1 MTTYVKRSQHKL
13 LGEQSLKIKKV
24 FNNYRSGWVEVAG
37 KYVARSFIYFPK
49 RLTEDM
55 VVSWDERAKL
65 TPQDEGNMELREK
78 KWNKEARQFEFYK
91 VTDKLDREFFAAYKK
106 VYDIEIVTSKDI
118 TLPLWDSAS
127 RTEVPTLVPA
137 NSEVILK
144 EFPASRLK
152 ALLEALDLDGSI
164 QLVDGK
170 DKAGNPAKVK
180 PYDWEDDV
188 KDLLN
193 DKFFSF
199 KVRGEGLDTTF
210 TFKEAKEFEVAN
222 VDSAQEVFD
231 VPTEPATKQEIDVND
246 LPFN

>member
-24 FNNYRSGWVEVAG
+24 FNHYRSGGLEVAG
-37 KYVARSFIYFPK
+37 KYVARQFVYFPK
-49 RLTEDM
+49 RLSDE
-55 VVSWDERAKL
+55 VVISGDERAKL
-65 TPQDEGNMELREK
+65 TPADEGNMELRER
-78 KWNKEARQFEFYK
+78 KWNKETRQFEFHK
-91 VTDKLDREFFAAYKK
+91 VKDKLDKEFYATYKK
-106 VYDIEIVTSKDI
+106 VYDVELFNSQDV

-127 RTEVPTLVPA
+127 KTEILTLVPA
-137 NSEVILK
+137 GSDVFLK

-152 ALLEALDLDGSI
+152 ALLEALDLDASI

-188 KDLLN
+188 KELLN
-193 DKFFSF
+193 DKYFSF

-210 TFKEAKEFEVAN
+210 TFKEGKEFDITSDEA
-222 VDSAQEVFD
+222 AQLFD
-231 VPTEPATKQEIDVND
+231 EVPTKPTTKQEIDTD
-246 LPFN
+246 LPF